1 MEGFM
6 KLGKLLIPTI
16 AAMAMP
22 TFASAAYFS
31 LPCSSSCTIHAG
43 VSTQFLITGRG
54 VSSGYAYYD
63 IYAGSAFVCETN
75 TSNNT
80 PIWQCNGSIASPGT
94 YTVTGVVKGF
104 SNLQAP
110 GDNATVSITVVP

>member
-1 MEGFM
+1 M
-6 KLGKLLIPTI
+6 KLAKILIPAI
-16 AAMAMP
+16 AATLVPA
-22 TFASAAYFS
+22 FASAAHFS

-43 VSTQFLITGRG
+43 VSTQYLITGNG
-54 VSSGYAYYD
+54 VSTGYAYYD
-63 IYAGSAFVCETN
+63 IYAGSTFVCETN

-80 PIWQCNGSIASPGT
+80 PIWQCNGTIASPGT

-104 SNLQAP
+104 SNLHPP